1 MYNSK
6 LLTEKKAALD
16 WTQLSSGII
25 SQERRQRI
33 CISTSTIKRKELSR
47 NFLCLSVVCSVLR
60 PQIRTCNFF
69 FSDLHHSLCRCTWFI
84 PFVWFCE
91 WADIYILIFMV
102 LVYSSWNIGLVFY
115 IYIFLFPFSQQFI
128 CVLINLLFVLY
139 ILPLFWFTHK
149 RGSIGTSCPASSRGF
164 AIVASVCM
172 SSDSW
177 GWLWKWHCW
186 YISDMIM
193 GLIPSPYN
201 Q

>member
-1 MYNSK
+1 MMYNSK

-102 LVYSSWNIGLVFY
+102 LVYSSWNIGLVLY
-115 IYIFLFPFSQQFI
+115 IYIFIPLSFFLTVHLCANKFVV
-128 CVLINLLFVLY
+128 CTVHFAFVLVY
-139 ILPLFWFTHK
+139 TQKGFN
-149 RGSIGTSCPASSRGF
+149 RNVMSC
-164 AIVASVCM
+164 
-172 SSDSW
+172 
-177 GWLWKWHCW
+177 L
-186 YISDMIM
+186 
-193 GLIPSPYN
+193 
-201 Q
+201 